1 MDKIEKCI
9 NESSTAIDEYL
20 GSLNELAVSLDQKKG
35 SDSIALRTFLLIV
48 YSIGMI
54 LCIIWTF
61 MYKKIS
67 LDPVDES
74 LGTFVTIAASG
85 SSAVF
90 FFILII
96 RKLLDAK
103 GLKLIQKGR
112 NNVSK
117 KIARLNNVRHSS
129 STFVTLMNGSNE
141 NLDYYID
148 LGEDLP
154 SFIATTDYEI
164 KKVKIDKANK
174 VDKFL
179 VFTYFVAAVAVG
191 AFIILLMQ
199 NGFRSML
206 SSIITKFGGDFMT
219 ATSLAKGIYT
229 FCALIAIFVGPIFAW
244 RFFEKIIMVELR
256 ERLIFLVMG
265 SGILAFIACVIAV
278 GVIAGIIALIWALI
292 KLIWEILK
300 WILIGALVIGI
311 IGGMISG
318 G

>member
-1 MDKIEKCI
+1 MDEIEKCV
-9 NESSTAIDEYL
+9 NESSTAIDKYL
-20 GSLNELAVSLDQKKG
+20 NSLRELAVSLDEKKG
-35 SDSIALRTFLLIV
+35 SDSIALRIFLLIV

-90 FFILII
+90 FLILII

-129 STFVTLMNGSNE
+129 STFVTLMNGSNK

-174 VDKFL
+174 VDNFL

-191 AFIILLMQ
+191 AFIILFMQ
-199 NGFRSML
+199 NGFRNML
-206 SSIITKFGGDFMT
+206 SGIITNFGDDFE
-219 ATSLAKGIYT
+219 AAEAWAKGIYIA
-229 FCALIAIFVGPIFAW
+229 CASISIIGGPIFAW
-244 RFFEKIIMVELR
+244 CFFEKIKMIELR
-256 ERLIFLVMG
+256 ERLVFLIAF
-265 SGILAFIACVIAV
+265 STIAAFIAIVIVVA
-278 GVIAGIIALIWALI
+278 VIAGIVALVCFVVGSILTILATIAIIAI
-292 KLIWEILK
+292 
-300 WILIGALVIGI
+300 IGAI
-311 IGGMISG
+311 IFAALGG
-318 G
+318 